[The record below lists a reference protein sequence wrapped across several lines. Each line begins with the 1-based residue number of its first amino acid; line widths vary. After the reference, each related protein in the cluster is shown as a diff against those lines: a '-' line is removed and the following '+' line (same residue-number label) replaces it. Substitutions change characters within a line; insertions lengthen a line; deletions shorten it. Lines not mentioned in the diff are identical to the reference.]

1 MCVHAVI
8 IIDLDSNEDHDV
20 MRSTNIGD
28 NFITNPIYDT
38 PQYELLQP
46 RFEQLKLAQTQ
57 TPKTTVA
64 VETRVCVAESLVQLH
79 QSQSNYEIV

>member
-8 IIDLDSNEDHDV
+8 IINLDSNEEHDV

-28 NFITNPIYDT
+28 NLITNPIYDT

-46 RFEQLKLAQTQ
+46 RFEQLKLAQMQVT
-57 TPKTTVA
+57 KTTA
-64 VETRVCVAESLVQLH
+64 VEPTSCEAESHVQLD